1 MYEQESYEI
10 IGSALKVHNTLG
22 CGFSEKVYQDA
33 LEVELKFRNIP
44 FLREHPYKVIY
55 NGVMLKSEFVPDFV
69 CYDKIVVELKAVKE
83 IDDIFKAQAIN
94 YGRVAGF
101 KLALL
106 INFGRDSLEY
116 HYFPIKSNI

>member
-1 MYEQESYEI
+1 MYEHESYEI

-22 CGFSEKVYQDA
+22 CGFSERVY
-33 LEVELKFRNIP
+33 
-44 FLREHPYKVIY
+44 
-55 NGVMLKSEFVPDFV
+55 
-69 CYDKIVVELKAVKE
+69 
-83 IDDIFKAQAIN
+83 QAIN